1 MFCGIWEHKN
11 MIRGHLH
18 VFSGQIS
25 SLDDAKVER
34 SVSGHV
40 TEDLLDLELLWET
53 SWSEPEAQVRRGGG
67 LKTLKK
73 TSIHKWTDM
82 HQMRTPPTRSKTS
95 YNSIKKKLYRDV
107 RVMMMWSGVSSARRS
122 GSIDPSDQLLYASV
136 ALIRLYFL

>member
-1 MFCGIWEHKN
+1 MFCVIWEHNEYDK
-11 MIRGHLH
+11 RHLH

-53 SWSEPEAQVRRGGG
+53 SWSEPEAQVRRR
-67 LKTLKK
+67 TED
-73 TSIHKWTDM
+73 TEENM

-107 RVMMMWSGVSSARRS
+107 RVMMMMWSGVSSARRS